1 MGSLL
6 KSGKDGKILFSSP
19 LKMSKAKIFQQKS
32 IALVIQIMLSK
43 YYLPFKGTR
52 AFGEMAESKSGEK
65 MNVMSWEN
73 FNT

>member
-6 KSGKDGKILFSSP
+6 KSGKDGKTLFFSP
-19 LKMSKAKIFQQKS
+19 LKMSKAKIFQQKL

-43 YYLPFKGTR
+43 HYLPFKATR